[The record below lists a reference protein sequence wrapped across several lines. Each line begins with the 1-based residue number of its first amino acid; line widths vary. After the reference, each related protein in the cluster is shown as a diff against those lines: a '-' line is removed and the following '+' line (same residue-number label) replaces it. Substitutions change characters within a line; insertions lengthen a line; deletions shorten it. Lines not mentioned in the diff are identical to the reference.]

1 MGTILVFNVVRYI
14 CLKDRGGKRELF
26 CLLIC
31 SPNGCGSRDSA
42 RPKPGAECFFEIS
55 VAGAILW
62 RFCSSISREQLGLK
76 LMGCWLHRRQLYPLC
91 QRQSLTF
98 LPIKIWEVESQRGG
112 RKADMSSLF
121 SVFPHGLGANQ
132 CKPAIP
138 TRGYLPQ
145 HSTKRLKWIRLLQ
158 GLVLQGHK

>member
-121 SVFPHGLGANQ
+121 SVFPQWPRSKPVQTSNTYTWLPATAQYKTSQVDQIASGA
-132 CKPAIP
+132 C
-138 TRGYLPQ
+138 TSR
-145 HSTKRLKWIRLLQ
+145 S
-158 GLVLQGHK
+158 